1 MPKCPRP
8 SIWGFLL
15 ANLRQ
20 EYGQITRMLG
30 NGRCDVQ
37 CVDGVKRFLWLKWK
51 PNWGFKSCGLS
62 VCRYR
67 LLSMIE
73 AGSTAIESVASGI
86 VVMCGQCDTS
96 SLFFHVPCLPFRHQ
110 PKPKLSHACLVMFVC
125 QDKFWVI
132 AFLNKQPSQPS
143 FSCVDMFCP
152 CRCTELK
159 ESFDFGVGLALV

>member
-1 MPKCPRP
+1 MPKCHRP
-8 SIWGFLL
+8 SIWGFL
-15 ANLRQ
+15 LRQ

-51 PNWGFKSCGLS
+51 ANWGFKSCGLS

-67 LLSMIE
+67 LLSMT
-73 AGSTAIESVASGI
+73 TAIESVARGI
-86 VVMCGQCDTS
+86 AVMCGHRCYTS
-96 SLFFHVPCLPFRHQ
+96 SLFFHFPCLPLRDQ
-110 PKPKLSHACLVMFVC
+110 PKLKLSDACLVMFVC

-132 AFLNKQPSQPS
+132 AFLNKQPSQPI

-152 CRCTELK
+152 CRCTELE
-159 ESFDFGVGLALV
+159 ESFDFGVGLAIV